1 MVYGAFRIN
10 GILELKKIKTIINSI
25 GYQEIL
31 KSSLNDEIY
40 NIVQNKNEK
49 IFFQQ
54 DNCSIHKS
62 KSTLSFLK
70 KQKKYHHLEW
80 PSKSPDLNTIENIWG
95 HLTYK
100 IYGNDQEYYS
110 LKELEKAIFKEW
122 SLLDKEYLKN
132 LISDMKIRMKDVI
145 DNKGDIIIK

>member
-1 MVYGAFRIN
+1 MEAFGVN
-10 GILELKKIKTIINSI
+10 GVLELKKIKTIINSI

-31 KSSLNDEIY
+31 KSSLNDQIY

-49 IFFQQ
+49 IFYQQ

-70 KQKKYHHLEW
+70 KQKKYHILEW
-80 PSKSPDLNTIENIWG
+80 PSKSPDLNPIENIWG

-100 IYGNDQEYYS
+100 IYGNGQRYYS

-122 SLLDKEYLKN
+122 ELLDKKYLKN
-132 LISDMKIRMKDVI
+132 LINGMKIRMKNVI
-145 DNKGDIIIK
+145 DNNGNIIPK

>member
-1 MVYGAFRIN
+1 MVWGAFGVN
-10 GILELKKIKTIINSI
+10 GVLELKKIKTIINSI

-31 KSSLNDEIY
+31 KSSLNDQIY

-62 KSTLSFLK
+62 KSIISFLK
-70 KQKKYHHLEW
+70 KQKKYHILEW
-80 PSKSPDLNTIENIWG
+80 PSKSPDLNPIENIWG

-100 IYGNDQEYYS
+100 IYGNGQRDYS

-122 SLLDKEYLKN
+122 ELLDKKYLKN
-132 LISDMKIRMKDVI
+132 LINRMKIRMKNVI
-145 DNKGDIIIK
+145 DNEGNTIPK

>member
-1 MVYGAFRIN
+1 MVWGAFGVN
-10 GILELKKIKTIINSI
+10 GVLELKKIKTVINLI

-31 KSSLNDEIY
+31 KSSLKDEIY

-54 DNCSIHKS
+54 DNCNIHKS

-70 KQKKYHHLEW
+70 KQKKYHILEW
-80 PSKSPDLNTIENIWG
+80 PSKSPDLNPIENIWG

-100 IYGNDQEYYS
+100 IYGNGQRYYS

-122 SLLDKEYLKN
+122 ELLDKKYLKSL
-132 LISDMKIRMKDVI
+132 LITFQLK
-145 DNKGDIIIK
+145 